1 MERPLQWSKSTRNTQ
16 GFGPSALPTRRKAS
30 GVLFLKTKQTKKR
43 ARSPCV
49 ALDTLEVTIKTKVVL
64 SSSTRPCHTQLGL
77 TVWIYNTQ
85 LDGSQILILL
95 LGAHNFCA
103 WALPCSVR
111 PRGISVIQA
120 WTGHQ
125 GTKADTHHLR
135 LKGTLPSLPLAVNSD
150 PRAISRKC
158 QTRQGVTQFYLGS
171 TKISP
176 SFRYQNIT
184 IKDYFLFILGG
195 TGFFFK

>member
-1 MERPLQWSKSTRNTQ
+1 MEQPLQWSKSTCNTR

-49 ALDTLEVTIKTKVVL
+49 ALDTLELTIKTKVVL
-64 SSSTRPCHTQLGL
+64 NSSTRPCHTQLGL

-135 LKGTLPSLPLAVNSD
+135 LKGDFAISSISCQFGPKGHFQEMPDETRGNRASFIWVPLKCLPLSG
-150 PRAISRKC
+150 
-158 QTRQGVTQFYLGS
+158 TR
-171 TKISP
+171 
-176 SFRYQNIT
+176 
-184 IKDYFLFILGG
+184 ILQ
-195 TGFFFK
+195 